1 MLYPLPQ
8 SLQPSVRSLFF
19 HLASLT
25 PFVCLQNSQLLN
37 AWQLKRGEQPLV
49 QTLQASTL
57 LPMHLCFLLKSPP
70 RQSRVE
76 NCRQTTW
83 LTFWI
88 ITSALTF
95 QNKSVYVWVK
105 SNINEE
111 CEWTPACSLWFI
123 CLMECHLY
131 PHLTKEVNFNVYNLV
146 SLTANPIKIPMKL
159 SKTSEKR
166 KLTCD
171 LHFLQNHRFQD
182 GRSEFLLRLK
192 KCVLWSCSTLSFKE
206 FSSWL

>member
-37 AWQLKRGEQPLV
+37 AWQLNRGEQPLV

-111 CEWTPACSLWFI
+111 CEHCSLSDLPARRVFTLI
-123 CLMECHLY
+123 CLFDGMPSLPSLDKRSKFECL
-131 PHLTKEVNFNVYNLV
+131 
-146 SLTANPIKIPMKL
+146 
-159 SKTSEKR
+159 
-166 KLTCD
+166 
-171 LHFLQNHRFQD
+171 
-182 GRSEFLLRLK
+182 
-192 KCVLWSCSTLSFKE
+192 
-206 FSSWL
+206 

>member
-37 AWQLKRGEQPLV
+37 AWQLNRGEQPLV

-111 CEWTPACSLWFI
+111 CERPPGSSRVHFDLFAWWNAIFTLTWQKKQLWMFI
-123 CLMECHLY
+123 IWFHWLQ
-131 PHLTKEVNFNVYNLV
+131 
-146 SLTANPIKIPMKL
+146 IP
-159 SKTSEKR
+159 
-166 KLTCD
+166 
-171 LHFLQNHRFQD
+171 
-182 GRSEFLLRLK
+182 
-192 KCVLWSCSTLSFKE
+192 
-206 FSSWL
+206 